1 MVNFNSVRELARKE
15 ISELLDKCNGTKAL
29 VWDEGLTGPFD
40 LLAKHQFFKER
51 SVIRMFSMKSTKLPK
66 ISTENI
72 IFITRPGLE
81 QMDKIADIVKNEEM
95 SNGGSGV
102 RIDFHILFVPV
113 KSLLCEMRLK
123 GNDYVDYY
131 DLAFI
136 ILMLF
141 ISDRGVYGSFTF
153 LDELAVS
160 WFPLAEDVVSMEKP
174 NIFAEYHLKKD
185 PTCLH
190 EMANAIMSIQ
200 ALYGF
205 APVVY
210 GKGAAAKTLYD
221 LTARMKRE
229 MQAEEPETQS
239 QIDTMIIFDR
249 QVDLISPLITQL
261 TYEGLIDEFFG
272 IKNSSVKLSSEKF
285 AKNQDDA
292 SLEASGEGH
301 GSANVSVKQF
311 PLSSSEELYCDLR
324 DKNFNAVGPILSKK
338 VRAVSQAF
346 EERHTTN
353 SVKELKSFVD
363 KLPQMQALKQSLA
376 THTSIAELVKEKT
389 ETPSFL
395 EFLQIEQELVNNQN
409 VHRTL
414 DFVEDA
420 ACQGMELTRILRVAC
435 LQSVISNG
443 LKPKTLE
450 TYRKLLLQ
458 AYGHVHLTSMIN
470 LEKSKLLCSN
480 SSTSASSIYSI
491 LRNRLRLT
499 QDDVNEQNPN
509 DITYVHSVYAPLSIR
524 LIQYCSSPGWKT
536 IRDVLDML
544 PGNLVFI

>member
-1 MVNFNSVRELARKE
+1 M
-15 ISELLDKCNGTKAL
+15 
-29 VWDEGLTGPFD
+29 
-40 LLAKHQFFKER
+40 
-51 SVIRMFSMKSTKLPK
+51 
-66 ISTENI
+66 
-72 IFITRPGLE
+72 
-81 QMDKIADIVKNEEM
+81 
-95 SNGGSGV
+95 
-102 RIDFHILFVPV
+102 
-113 KSLLCEMRLK
+113 
-123 GNDYVDYY
+123 
-131 DLAFI
+131 
-136 ILMLF
+136 
-141 ISDRGVYGSFTF
+141 
-153 LDELAVS
+153 S

-174 NIFAEYHLKKD
+174 NIFGEYHLKKD

-285 AKNQDDA
+285 AKTQDEA

>member
-1 MVNFNSVRELARKE
+1 
-15 ISELLDKCNGTKAL
+15 
-29 VWDEGLTGPFD
+29 
-40 LLAKHQFFKER
+40 
-51 SVIRMFSMKSTKLPK
+51 
-66 ISTENI
+66 
-72 IFITRPGLE
+72 
-81 QMDKIADIVKNEEM
+81 
-95 SNGGSGV
+95 
-102 RIDFHILFVPV
+102 
-113 KSLLCEMRLK
+113 
-123 GNDYVDYY
+123 
-131 DLAFI
+131 
-136 ILMLF
+136 
-141 ISDRGVYGSFTF
+141 
-153 LDELAVS
+153 
-160 WFPLAEDVVSMEKP
+160 MEKP

-229 MQAEEPETQS
+229 MQAEEPESPS

-285 AKNQDDA
+285 VPPQDDGY
-292 SLEASGEGH
+292 SEASGEGQ
-301 GSANVSVKQF
+301 GSANLSVKQF
-311 PLSSSEELYCDLR
+311 SLSSSEELYSDLR
-324 DKNFNAVGPILSKK
+324 DKNFNAVGPILAK
-338 VRAVSQAF
+338 RARAISQAY
-346 EERHTTN
+346 EERHKAN
-353 SVKELKSFVD
+353 SVKEYKSFVD
-363 KLPQMQALKQSLA
+363 KLPQMQALKQSLG

-389 ETPSFL
+389 DTPAFL

-414 DFVEDA
+414 DFIEDA

-480 SSTSASSIYSI
+480 GSTSASSIYSI
-491 LRNRLRLT
+491 LRKRLQLT

-509 DITYVHSVYAPLSIR
+509 DITYVHSVYAPMSIR
-524 LIQYCSSPGWKT
+524 LIQYCSRPGWKT

-544 PGNLVFI
+544 PGNLILSFEKKILIYI

>member
-1 MVNFNSVRELARKE
+1 M
-15 ISELLDKCNGTKAL
+15 
-29 VWDEGLTGPFD
+29 
-40 LLAKHQFFKER
+40 
-51 SVIRMFSMKSTKLPK
+51 
-66 ISTENI
+66 
-72 IFITRPGLE
+72 
-81 QMDKIADIVKNEEM
+81 
-95 SNGGSGV
+95 
-102 RIDFHILFVPV
+102 
-113 KSLLCEMRLK
+113 
-123 GNDYVDYY
+123 
-131 DLAFI
+131 
-136 ILMLF
+136 
-141 ISDRGVYGSFTF
+141 
-153 LDELAVS
+153 S

-200 ALYGF
+200 AIYGF

-229 MQAEEPETQS
+229 MQAEEPETPS

-285 AKNQDDA
+285 TKNQDDA

-524 LIQYCSSPGWKT
+524 LIQYCSTPGWKT

-544 PGNLVFI
+544 PGNLIFNFFIDFDLPIRYHFDSQVLALRSTSNLVTKSRNDTKIKDPKRHSWFSLGDVPLLRYQP